1 MTSVT
6 AAKPRRA
13 KASGGISKR
22 TTASGQDR
30 YEARVSLP
38 SQPGKPRRQ
47 YGKTFSARADAQRW
61 LNVQLSAVANGT
73 ASEDHRMTLG
83 TWLERWLAS
92 HDVRPTT
99 RRGYSDLMTAHVI
112 PRIGAT
118 RLVDLR
124 PGHLTALYLSVMED
138 SAKPGED
145 GRKRRPVGPSTVA
158 KINAVL
164 SSALAD
170 AERDGYVPRNVARLA
185 RLPKVTKAP
194 REVWTVEQVRAFTQA
209 TAEDRLAAL
218 WLLLFRTGLRRGEA
232 LGLRWEDV
240 DLEAQPGSYPQ
251 ARVVQQV
258 ISVGGE
264 IQRGEP
270 KTENGRRVVALD
282 PTVVAALKAW
292 RAQQAT
298 DRLAAGPAW
307 AGDPEIFTREDG
319 RVLDPGYVSK
329 RFQRLA
335 AVAGLPVMR
344 LHDTRHTN
352 LSHLLAAGVP
362 VADVSKL
369 AGHADIRTTVNTY
382 GHIQADNRL
391 AAALLLAARLDG

>member
-6 AAKPRRA
+6 APKGRRA

-47 YGKTFSARADAQRW
+47 YGKTFTARADAQRW

-83 TWLERWLAS
+83 AWLERWLAS

-99 RRGYSDLMTAHVI
+99 RRGYADLMTAHVI

-124 PGHLTALYLSVMED
+124 PGHLTALYLAVMED

-145 GRKRRPVGPSTVA
+145 GRKRRPVGPATVA

-185 RLPKVTKAP
+185 RLPKVTKTA
-194 REVWTVEQVRAFTQA
+194 REVWTVEQVRTFTQA
-209 TAEDRLAAL
+209 TASDRLAAL

-240 DLEAQPGSYPQ
+240 ELEAQPGSYPQ

-292 RAQQAT
+292 RAQQAAE
-298 DRLAAGPAW
+298 RLAAGPAW
-307 AGDPEIFTREDG
+307 AWDPEIFTRQDG

-335 AVAGLPVMR
+335 VAAGLPVMR